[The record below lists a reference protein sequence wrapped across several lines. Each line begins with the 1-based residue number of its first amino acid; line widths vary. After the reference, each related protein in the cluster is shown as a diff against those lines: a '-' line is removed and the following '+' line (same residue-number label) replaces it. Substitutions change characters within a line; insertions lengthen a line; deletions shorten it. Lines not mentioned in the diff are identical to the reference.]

1 MAKKKSGGG
10 ITPSA
15 SIEEKKKINKQ
26 TYILEAVILGI
37 VVFYVFLSEEAYMSV
52 HPMATFSE
60 ALGALPAVIAENPLF
75 FWPITYSIASA
86 TGVTSL
92 VLLFVLLQYET
103 TKFRIRG
110 DFNAGGRTEWG
121 KVKEISEHFGEYLIK
136 KGILPFKFLEKK
148 DYASA
153 YNNAIMSKNLWV
165 SVDAEKHFHA
175 LNCLIIGASGSGKTR
190 FWLKPNLLQMNCS
203 YAITDPK
210 GEILDSCGE
219 TLRRN
224 GYDIKVFDIVEQG
237 RCNTYNP
244 LKYCKR
250 ESDIKKIVAAFMK
263 NTDSSHGKGGGSKDP
278 FWDDSMSA
286 FLCACI
292 GFLTSKPEGSDV
304 PYAQIP
310 EVTGG
315 LCYEACFPNL
325 CDLTRMANNKWTP
338 QSGIELMDGVQ
349 LGDGKNNTANASELA
364 AIFENLRYYECT
376 KIQHLSPE
384 EADQMVKPYCL
395 REWENFRIAPEKTS
409 TTILMT
415 TAVRLDPFN
424 IEQIKN
430 LTSTD
435 TIDLYS
441 FATHRT
447 ALFLIMPATDKTYN
461 FLLAFL
467 YTQLFDI
474 LYQFGEKQT
483 DGSKYLAL
491 KNGEMVK
498 WFSREDVAKDKFV
511 DKAVENIKDATIKK
525 VSVNGI
531 QHGKCKGKNGKK
543 KPFTFDDAYY
553 EILAKDGTLVT
564 RRATEADAKTYLHE
578 LQLSDLEDCSVPK
591 LPTHFRFLIDEFP
604 SIGEIPEF
612 KEKLST
618 MRGYNISAT
627 VICQSITQLKG
638 MYPDDY
644 EVIDANCPFFVFL
657 GGDEN
662 TNNEY
667 IAKKIG
673 KTTTKG
679 LDNSIGAKKD
689 VSSSIKT
696 ENVELMR
703 AEDIGRIAFSKCMVF
718 IYGEMPVLDDKFDV
732 VDHKNFKMSKEFLTK
747 KCGIKAMNFE
757 RDVYKDTESVVLT
770 WRGSKITAI
779 PDVIIGDNDLVISAL
794 KTFLKAKNNEDTIQK
809 ANANLE
815 RFSFEAN
822 STPTPF

>member
-1 MAKKKSGGG
+1 MAKKKQAGYQLGK
-10 ITPSA
+10 
-15 SIEEKKKINKQ
+15 SIEEKRKINKQ
-26 TYILEAVILGI
+26 TYIIEALVVGILS
-37 VVFYVFLSEEAYMSV
+37 FYVLASFSAYQYE
-52 HPMATFSE
+52 HPMEDLSQSLA
-60 ALGALPAVIAENPLF
+60 ALPGVLTTNPFYLF
-75 FWPITYSIASA
+75 PITYPLGNAFGLTA
-86 TGVTSL
+86 L

-110 DFNAGGRTEWG
+110 DEDAGGKTQWG
-121 KVKEISEHFGEYLIK
+121 KPKEISERFADFIIK

-148 DYASA
+148 DPEGA
-153 YNNAIMSKNLWV
+153 YNNTMMSKHLWA
-165 SVDAEKHFHA
+165 SMDAEKHFHA
-175 LNCLIIGASGSGKTR
+175 LNCLIVGASGSGKTR

-224 GYDIKVFDIVEQG
+224 GYDIKVFDIVNQSH
-237 RCNTYNP
+237 CNTYNP

-250 ESDIKKIVAAFMK
+250 ESDIKKVVAAFMK
-263 NTDSSHGKGGGSKDP
+263 NTDSSGGKGGGSKDP

-286 FLCACI
+286 FMCACI
-292 GFLTSKPEGSDV
+292 GLLVSCPKGSDI
-304 PYAQIP
+304 PYAQITD
-310 EVTGG
+310 VTGG
-315 LCYEACFPNL
+315 TCYEACFPNL
-325 CDLTRMANNKWTP
+325 CEFTRMANKKWTP
-338 QSGIELMDGVQ
+338 QSGIDIMDGVA

-364 AIFENLRYYECT
+364 AIFENLRYYEAT
-376 KIQHLSPE
+376 KVQGLEPE
-384 EADQMVKPYCL
+384 DIDQMEKPYCL

-430 LTSTD
+430 LTCTD
-435 TIDLYS
+435 NINLDD
-441 FATHRT
+441 FATKKT
-447 ALFLIMPATDKTYN
+447 ALFLIMPATDRTYN

-474 LYQFGEKQT
+474 LYQFGEKQI
-483 DGSKYLAL
+483 DGSKYLSL
-491 KNGEMVK
+491 NNGELVK
-498 WFSREDVAKDKFV
+498 WFSRDEVSQEGFV
-511 DKAVENIKDATIKK
+511 DNAVENLKDAAIKK
-525 VSVNGI
+525 I
-531 QHGKCKGKNGKK
+531 EINGKQKGFDK
-543 KPFTFDDAYY
+543 KTKKHFEFDDAIY
-553 EILAKDGTLVT
+553 EIYAKDGTLIT
-564 RRATEADAKTYLHE
+564 RRAKESAAKQYIADLKSAHLNKGI
-578 LQLSDLEDCSVPK
+578 VPK

-604 SIGEIPEF
+604 NIGEIPEF
-612 KEKLST
+612 KEKLAT
-618 MRGYNISAT
+618 MRGYNVSAT

-703 AEDIGRIAFSKCMVF
+703 AEDIGRIPFGKSMVF
-718 IYGEMPVLDDKFDV
+718 IYGEMPILDDKYDF
-732 VDHKNFKMSKEFLTK
+732 VDHKNYKVSKEYLSK
-747 KCGIKAMNFE
+747 SGLNAMNFDRE
-757 RDVYKDTESVVLT
+757 IYVAAEEVRLSWK
-770 WRGSKITAI
+770 GSKIMAI
-779 PDVIIGDNDLVISAL
+779 PNVIFGDHKAIVDAL
-794 KTFLKAKNNEDTIQK
+794 KTHLKAKNESEVVPK

-815 RFSFEAN
+815 RYAFEQN
-822 STPTPF
+822 SVPVPF